1 MNKIYGL
8 LILIGS
14 VCYGIQSSLVK
25 ILYRYGI
32 TMWQVLLLEYML
44 GSIIFLTYVFIRER
58 KELFSL
64 SFFSLFKLWILAI
77 LGPGLTSVFYYLA
90 LSYLPAS
97 LGVVFLFQ
105 YLIFIVIFDK
115 LLNKSPISLFQIMAM
130 ILIFLGTLLAV
141 DLFSIDLQ
149 GFEWKGAFFGIL
161 AAFSYAIFLFFTE
174 ETSHISTPAVRS
186 AIISTSIMIAAFIVK
201 SPFEVFSK
209 IEVSFSTF
217 IFLGLIVTLIGQ
229 VIPMI
234 AFNIGVPKVGSQL
247 AGIISSF
254 ELPAAILFASVLLK
268 ENIEW
273 TQWIGIIFITIAIVV
288 SELKSDK

>member
-8 LILIGS
+8 LVLIGS

-25 ILYRYGI
+25 ILYSYGI

-44 GSIIFLTYVFIRER
+44 GSAIFLTYVFIRER

-64 SFFSLFKLWILAI
+64 SFSSIFKLFILAI

-105 YLIFIVIFDK
+105 YLIFIVIFNK
-115 LLNKSPISLFQIMAM
+115 LLNKAPISLFQVMAM

-149 GFEWKGAFFGIL
+149 GFEWKGAFFGVL
-161 AAFSYAIFLFFTE
+161 AALSYAIFLFFTE

-186 AIISTSIMIAAFIVK
+186 AIIATSIMIAAFIVK
-201 SPFEVFSK
+201 NPLEVFSQ
-209 IEVSFSTF
+209 IEVSLSTF
-217 IFLGLIVTLIGQ
+217 ILLGLLITLIGQ
-229 VIPMI
+229 VIPLI
-234 AFNIGVPKVGSQL
+234 AFNIGVPKIGSQL

-268 ENIEW
+268 EKMEL
-273 TQWIGIIFITIAIVV
+273 TQWIGIILITIAIVV